1 MVQGGMSPW
10 DVLRA
15 ATLEPARYFGLLDS
29 LGTVADGKDGRPGA
43 AAGESRCENIENTRR
58 IEAVVANGRLLVDPL
73 GQIR

>member
-29 LGTVADGKDGRPGA
+29 LGTVAEGKVADLVLLRGNPL
-43 AAGESRCENIENTRR
+43 ENIENTRR

>member
-1 MVQGGMSPW
+1 MVQGGMSTR

-29 LGTVADGKDGRPGA
+29 LGTVAEGKVADLVLLRGNPL
-43 AAGESRCENIENTRR
+43 ENIENTRR